1 MRALCCGRAPAV
13 KDGPAPGHS
22 PAASCSG
29 VNGKVEGTVEAGHG
43 VGRTGVPAQAPHAA
57 PVAAGRHSH
66 LSGEHLGVL
75 GLLEEAPGQQ
85 MGTAVLRKAAGWQH
99 ARLADPAPGLGIGF
113 ACQRV
118 RPVTAHEADGAETLA
133 RVSSASSSCRS
144 HAPPQLA
151 RTFSVE
157 SYKSAR
163 STPAPESPTSPQFAD
178 PGPFGRAN
186 ADAGLLSP
194 RILARHDLLHASSE
208 PAAANARRPG
218 SSDAPRTPRAHGT
231 HKPGGGASDAG
242 DGEVQLG
249 RRACG
254 VAGALLDRTPL
265 QERRHAAPAGCAPA
279 PVLEGADSLEES
291 LGGRTS
297 GNAAL
302 APTRTSHDAAS
313 ASHGVR
319 AHRAYGGSGGDAPG
333 TRPALP
339 PAVRTVDPRDAPG
352 EPVGWVRAGSLG
364 AISRMS
370 QVGPWHGPGV
380 GLLVIPAEGYRFSV
394 CLRRA
399 IQPRS
404 TVDCDEQ
411 DRGRLHAP
419 GLRMHRWC
427 RP

>member
-1 MRALCCGRAPAV
+1 MRVLCCGRAPAV

-29 VNGKVEGTVEAGHG
+29 VNSKDEGPVEAGHG
-43 VGRTGVPAQAPHAA
+43 AGRTGAPAQAPHAA

-75 GLLEEAPGQQ
+75 GLLEEAPGAQT
-85 MGTAVLRKAAGWQH
+85 GTAVLRKAAGWQH
-99 ARLADPAPGLGIGF
+99 ARPADPAPGLGLGF
-113 ACQRV
+113 AYQRV

-133 RVSSASSSCRS
+133 RVSSASSSCRN
-144 HAPPQLA
+144 HALTQLA

-178 PGPFGRAN
+178 PGPFGRAD

-194 RILARHDLLHASSE
+194 RILARHDLLHARNE
-208 PAAANARRPG
+208 PAAANAQRPG
-218 SSDAPRTPRAHGT
+218 SSDAPRTPRAYGT
-231 HKPGGGASDAG
+231 HKPGGASDAG
-242 DGEVQLG
+242 DSEVLPG
-249 RRACG
+249 CRACG

-265 QERRHAAPAGCAPA
+265 QEPRHAAPAGGAPA
-279 PVLEGADSLEES
+279 PALEGADSLPES
-291 LGGRTS
+291 LGGRAG

-302 APTRTSHDAAS
+302 APTRAGHDAAV
-313 ASHGVR
+313 ASDSLG
-319 AHRAYGGSGGDAPG
+319 AHRAYGGSRGEAPG
-333 TRPALP
+333 ARPALP

-364 AISRMS
+364 SIGRMS

-380 GLLVIPAEGYRFSV
+380 DLLVIPAEDFTFLCLPGSGYPAAQH
-394 CLRRA
+394 C
-399 IQPRS
+399 
-404 TVDCDEQ
+404 
-411 DRGRLHAP
+411 
-419 GLRMHRWC
+419 
-427 RP
+427 

>member
-1 MRALCCGRAPAV
+1 MRVLCCGRAPAV
-13 KDGPAPGHS
+13 KDAPAPGHS

-29 VNGKVEGTVEAGHG
+29 VNGKGEGPVEAGHG
-43 VGRTGVPAQAPHAA
+43 AGRTGAPVQAPHAA

-66 LSGEHLGVL
+66 LSGEQLGVL
-75 GLLEEAPGQQ
+75 GLLEEAPGAQTS
-85 MGTAVLRKAAGWQH
+85 TAVVRKAAGWQH
-99 ARLADPAPGLGIGF
+99 ARPADPAPGLGLGF
-113 ACQRV
+113 AYQRV

-133 RVSSASSSCRS
+133 RVSSTSSSCRS

-163 STPAPESPTSPQFAD
+163 SMPAPESPTSPQFAD
-178 PGPFGRAN
+178 PGPFGRAD

-194 RILARHDLLHASSE
+194 RILARHDLLHASNG
-208 PAAANARRPG
+208 PAAANARRSG
-218 SSDAPRTPRAHGT
+218 SSDAPRTPRACGT
-231 HKPGGGASDAG
+231 HKPGGDASDAG
-242 DGEVQLG
+242 DGEVLPG
-249 RRACG
+249 CRASI

-265 QERRHAAPAGCAPA
+265 QEPRHAAPAGGAPA
-279 PVLEGADSLEES
+279 SALEGADSLEES
-291 LGGRTS
+291 LGGRAR

-302 APTRTSHDAAS
+302 APTRAGHDAAS
-313 ASHGVR
+313 ASDSLR

-333 TRPALP
+333 TRPAPP

-364 AISRMS
+364 SIGRMS
-370 QVGPWHGPGV
+370 QVSPWHGPGV
-380 GLLVIPAEGYRFSV
+380 GLLVIPAEGFHFSV
-394 CLRRA
+394 CLVRV

-404 TVDCDEQ
+404 TVYCEKQ
-411 DRGRLHAP
+411 DRGTLHARW
-419 GLRMHRWC
+419 LRVHRWC